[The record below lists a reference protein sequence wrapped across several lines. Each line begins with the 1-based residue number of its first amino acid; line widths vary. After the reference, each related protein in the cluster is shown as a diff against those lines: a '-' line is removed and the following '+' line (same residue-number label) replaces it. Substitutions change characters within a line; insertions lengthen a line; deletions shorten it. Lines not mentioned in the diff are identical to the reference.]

1 MSSICQQG
9 GQAYYKNN
17 MILTVVVPV
26 DMEKCYS
33 VDAPGS
39 QLQSVGNNTVVM
51 FAALPGEDG
60 DYTVRIGTDDYESVG
75 IYHDDGARHNGCVK

>member
-1 MSSICQQG
+1 
-9 GQAYYKNN
+9 

-75 IYHDDGARHNGCVK
+75 IIMMMVPGTMDALNKY